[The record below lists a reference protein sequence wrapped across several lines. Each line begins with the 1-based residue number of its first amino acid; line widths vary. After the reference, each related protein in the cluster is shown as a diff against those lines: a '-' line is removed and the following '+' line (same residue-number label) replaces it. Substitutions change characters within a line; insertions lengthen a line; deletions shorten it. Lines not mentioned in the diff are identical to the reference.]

1 MYDAHVSSQRP
12 TEPTPTIPRAWPFK
26 KVFYG
31 WAIVATGFVASFGI
45 VPMFGP
51 VLGVFMTSIE
61 DELGWSRTTIAFAFT
76 LGSMTSSVA
85 TFIFGRV
92 LDRYGSRAIVVI
104 AGSIILLSMVGI
116 SFMQAP
122 WQFWI
127 LFGLGRGSALGGIQI
142 GVSIAIANWFIK
154 RRPRA
159 LAFHHSGLRAGQALV
174 PLLILA
180 IIAAFGWREA
190 WRFLALF
197 TALTVVVPAFIYL
210 RRRPEDLGMY
220 PDGEKPPD
228 DDAEPV
234 SRFRRDIRDFSWT
247 LAEARRTRAFWMI
260 VVFVS
265 VDRFALGAINL
276 HLVANFEDKGL
287 SFAQAVSIL
296 SLFAATSA
304 IVGPAWGFML
314 EKLHVRYS
322 AMLIS
327 GLLLVAVGLLVVAD
341 TYPLAIGF
349 GLMFGFAVGGSSLVQ
364 NLLWADYFGRAHLG
378 EIRGFTAPFRL
389 ISPVGP
395 TLTGFIFDRTG
406 GYTLA
411 FAIFG
416 AIFFVM
422 MFAMAFAAPPRRPA
436 RVAAEAEAPVPVDEA
451 AGPPE

>member
-1 MYDAHVSSQRP
+1 MSSRP
-12 TEPTPTIPRAWPFK
+12 ATERMATIPRAWPFK
-26 KVFYG
+26 NVFYG
-31 WAIVATGFVASFGI
+31 WAIVATGFVASFGM

-76 LGSMTSSVA
+76 LGSMTSSVS

-92 LDRYGSRAIVVI
+92 LDRYGSRAIVTI
-104 AGSIILLSMVGI
+104 AGAIILLSMVGI

-159 LAFHHSGLRAGQALV
+159 LAFHHTGLRAGQALV
-174 PLLILA
+174 PLLILV
-180 IIAAFGWREA
+180 IIGAFGWREA

-197 TALTVVVPAFIYL
+197 TALTIVIPGFIYL
-210 RRRPEDLGMY
+210 RRRPEDLGLY

-228 DDAEPV
+228 EGAEPP
-234 SRFRRDIRDFSWT
+234 SRFRRDIRDISWT
-247 LAEARRTRAFWMI
+247 LKEARRTRAFWMI
-260 VVFVS
+260 VLFVS

-276 HLVANFEDKGL
+276 HMVANFEDKGL

-304 IVGPAWGFML
+304 LTGPGWGFML
-314 EKLHVRYS
+314 EKVHIRYS
-322 AMLIS
+322 AMIIS
-327 GLLLVAVGLLVVAD
+327 GLLLVAIGLLIVAD

-411 FAIFG
+411 FTIFAG
-416 AIFFVM
+416 VFFVM
-422 MFAMAFAAPPRRPA
+422 LIAMSFAAPPRRK
-436 RVAAEAEAPVPVDEA
+436 RAAEEETAPAAVDEA
-451 AGPPE
+451 AGPPG

>member
-1 MYDAHVSSQRP
+1 MA
-12 TEPTPTIPRAWPFK
+12 TIPRAWPFK
-26 KVFYG
+26 NVFYG
-31 WAIVATGFVASFGI
+31 WAIVATGFVASFGM

-76 LGSMTSSVA
+76 LGSMASSVS

-92 LDRYGSRAIVVI
+92 LDRYGSRAIVTI
-104 AGSIILLSMVGI
+104 AGAIILLSMVGI

-159 LAFHHSGLRAGQALV
+159 LAFHHTGLRAGQALV
-174 PLLILA
+174 PLLILV
-180 IIAAFGWREA
+180 IIGAFGWREA

-197 TALTVVVPAFIYL
+197 TALTIVIPGFIYL
-210 RRRPEDLGMY
+210 RRRPEDLGLY

-228 DDAEPV
+228 EGAEPP
-234 SRFRRDIRDFSWT
+234 SQFRRDVRDISWT
-247 LAEARRTRAFWMI
+247 LKEARRTRAFWMI
-260 VVFVS
+260 VLFVS

-276 HLVANFEDKGL
+276 HMVANFQDKGL

-304 IVGPAWGFML
+304 LTGPGWGFML
-314 EKLHVRYS
+314 EKLHIRYS
-322 AMLIS
+322 AMIIS
-327 GLLLVAVGLLVVAD
+327 GLLLVAIGLLIVAD

-411 FAIFG
+411 FTIFAG
-416 AIFFVM
+416 VFFVM
-422 MFAMAFAAPPRRPA
+422 LIAMSFAAPPRRK
-436 RVAAEAEAPVPVDEA
+436 RAAEEETAPAAVDEA
-451 AGPPE
+451 AGPPG

>member
-1 MYDAHVSSQRP
+1 MA
-12 TEPTPTIPRAWPFK
+12 TIPRAWPFK
-26 KVFYG
+26 NVFYG
-31 WAIVATGFVASFGI
+31 WAIVATGFVASFGM

-76 LGSMTSSVA
+76 LGSMTSSVS

-92 LDRYGSRAIVVI
+92 LDRYGSRAIVTI
-104 AGSIILLSMVGI
+104 AGGIILLSMVGI

-159 LAFHHSGLRAGQALV
+159 LAFHHTGLRAGQALV
-174 PLLILA
+174 PLLILV
-180 IIAAFGWREA
+180 IIGAFGWREA

-197 TALTVVVPAFIYL
+197 TALTIVIPGFIYL
-210 RRRPEDLGMY
+210 RRRPEDLGLY
-220 PDGEKPPD
+220 PDGEKPLD
-228 DDAEPV
+228 EGAEPP
-234 SRFRRDIRDFSWT
+234 SRYRRDVRDISWT
-247 LAEARRTRAFWMI
+247 LKEARRTRAFWMI
-260 VVFVS
+260 VLFVS

-276 HLVANFEDKGL
+276 HMVANFEDKGL

-304 IVGPAWGFML
+304 LTGPGWGFVL
-314 EKLHVRYS
+314 EKLHIRYS
-322 AMLIS
+322 AMIIS
-327 GLLLVAVGLLVVAD
+327 GLLLVAVSLLIVAD
-341 TYPLAIGF
+341 TYPLAIAF

-389 ISPVGP
+389 LSPIGP
-395 TLTGFIFDRTG
+395 TLTGFIFVRTG
-406 GYTLA
+406 DYTLA
-411 FAIFG
+411 FTIFG
-416 AIFFVM
+416 GIFFVM
-422 MFAMAFAAPPRRPA
+422 LIAMWFAAPPRRK
-436 RVAAEAEAPVPVDEA
+436 RVAPEAEAPAAVDEA
-451 AGPPE
+451 AGPPG